1 MNYSSSLLCLAWYAL
16 SGAVFFINLTLN
28 TKTRNWYIIDKATHT
43 HSRKHSLTTSTV
55 LNKSDY
61 LSGKK
66 YSTCRDRVRIRVW
79 VEGQASFQIAMLLMT
94 HASPHRYILIHV
106 MYVLWSYYPRD
117 ECVYVLQL
125 YCPGMNAYQGYNNSF
140 ADVESTWSCILSYCS
155 NEDNAIL
162 CSWSVYPS
170 ALKCLAS
177 VKKLI
182 ESSCA
187 PACPGKLQH

>member
-1 MNYSSSLLCLAWYAL
+1 MNYSSSLLRLAWYAL

-28 TKTRNWYIIDKATHT
+28 TKTRNWYIIDKATHIPESI
-43 HSRKHSLTTSTV
+43 HWPLQ
-55 LNKSDY
+55 LFW
-61 LSGKK
+61 
-66 YSTCRDRVRIRVW
+66 IRVIIYL
-79 VEGQASFQIAMLLMT
+79 VRSTPHAEIALGLESGEGEASFQIAMLLMT

-125 YCPGMNAYQGYNNSF
+125 YCPGMNAYQGYNNCF
-140 ADVESTWSCILSYCS
+140 ADVESTWSCISSYCS
-155 NEDNAIL
+155 NENNAIL